1 MQSANTNKP
10 VILSAE
16 SKDHGQD
23 SVTRNPKGV
32 PTRTFDGLHDKTS
45 LRHLWLHLRRR
56 GPSTAAAFA
65 SRTTPPLR
73 MTVFL
78 LRRSAQLILLTLAV
92 FALLGAGD
100 QSARFNDLG
109 HKMMCVCGC
118 NQILLECNHVGC
130 AYSERMRAELV
141 AAVDRGDNDDLTL
154 QGFVQKYGTTV
165 MAAPTK
171 TGFNRVAWI
180 MPYLVLA
187 LGLVMVSVIV
197 RAWRSRPLVL
207 PDGSVAAVHGS

>member
-1 MQSANTNKP
+1 MS
-10 VILSAE
+10 ILQRARIHSQRLLSSRKNSLSSRAKRGIWVLGPGGE
-16 SKDHGQD
+16 DRD
-23 SVTRNPKGV
+23 SSSLTLLGMTRP
-32 PTRTFDGLHDKTS
+32 F
-45 LRHLWLHLRRR
+45 LRR
-56 GPSTAAAFA
+56 
-65 SRTTPPLR
+65 TPL
-73 MTVFL
+73 
-78 LRRSAQLILLTLAV
+78 LILLMLAV

-100 QSARFNDLG
+100 QSARVNDLG
-109 HKMMCVCGC
+109 HRMMCVCGC

-187 LGLVMVSVIV
+187 LGLVMVTVIV

-207 PDGSVAAVHGS
+207 PDGSVAAVHGAELEYFRSQARKDTEV